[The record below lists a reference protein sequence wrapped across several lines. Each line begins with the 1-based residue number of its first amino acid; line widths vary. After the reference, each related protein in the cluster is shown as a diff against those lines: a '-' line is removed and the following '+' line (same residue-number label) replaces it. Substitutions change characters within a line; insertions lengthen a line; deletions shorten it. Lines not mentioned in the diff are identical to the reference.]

1 MSRILAIDYGKK
13 RTGLAVTDPFGMIAF
28 GLKTVKTSELMIFL
42 NSYLYKE
49 RVKTLIVGDP
59 KKWKNQYFDL
69 EKDIKTFIKN
79 LRSIFSEIPVVRV
92 DERFTSKIAKD
103 SITYIKLKKK
113 SRKNK
118 ALIDEISA
126 VLILQDYLGS
136 RKYN

>member
-42 NSYLYKE
+42 NSYLSKE

-59 KKWKNQYFDL
+59 KNQYFDI
-69 EKDIKTFIKN
+69 EKDIQTFIKN
-79 LRSIFSEIPVVRV
+79 FLSIFSEIPVVRV

-126 VLILQDYLGS
+126 VLILQDYLG
-136 RKYN
+136 

>member
-42 NSYLYKE
+42 NSYLSKE

-59 KKWKNQYFDL
+59 KNQYFDI
-69 EKDIKTFIKN
+69 EKDIQTFIKN
-79 LRSIFSEIPVVRV
+79 FLSIFSEIPVVRV

-113 SRKNK
+113 YRKNK

-126 VLILQDYLGS
+126 VLILQDYLG
-136 RKYN
+136 

>member
-42 NSYLYKE
+42 NSYLSKE

-59 KKWKNQYFDL
+59 KNQYFDI
-69 EKDIKTFIKN
+69 EKDIQTFIKN
-79 LRSIFSEIPVVRV
+79 FLSIFYEIPVVRV

-113 SRKNK
+113 YRKNK

-126 VLILQDYLGS
+126 VLILQDYLG
-136 RKYN
+136 

>member
-59 KKWKNQYFDL
+59 KKWKNQYFYL
-69 EKDIKTFIKN
+69 EKDIKTFIQN

>member
-42 NSYLYKE
+42 NSYLSKE

-59 KKWKNQYFDL
+59 KNQYFDI

-79 LRSIFSEIPVVRV
+79 FLSIFSEIPVVRV

-113 SRKNK
+113 YRKNK

-126 VLILQDYLGS
+126 VLILQDYLG
-136 RKYN
+136 

>member
-59 KKWKNQYFDL
+59 KKWKNQYFYL